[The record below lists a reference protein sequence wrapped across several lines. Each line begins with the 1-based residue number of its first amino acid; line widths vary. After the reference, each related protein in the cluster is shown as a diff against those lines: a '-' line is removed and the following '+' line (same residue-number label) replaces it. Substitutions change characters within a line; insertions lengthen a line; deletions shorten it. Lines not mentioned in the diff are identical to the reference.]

1 MKKLVSIV
9 LALGIMMTM
18 CTFVS
23 AEESRVTVTLDD
35 IEVTFPDAQP
45 FVDVRSRTLV
55 PIRFVSEAMG
65 AKVDW
70 ENDTRTVVIQ
80 KDEDNIR
87 YTIGQPM
94 AYLNGE
100 MLTFDSYGILKES
113 RTFVPLRFIAEML
126 SCDVDWNDSA
136 KTVVIK
142 SAGEAVKFPEPQITV
157 HYPES
162 KDDKRMFWITL
173 DNYRE
178 FQRNCPY
185 YEFKIEF
192 TNPVEFNTYE
202 QDEGAI
208 NGWQKYDRTNFYPLT
223 ASYNTIVSVG
233 RAFYTTRA
241 NRTKFVPKGG
251 DNLEF
256 KLTVLRKCSNE
267 TREYTFSEIL
277 KLPYPLIEVEE

>member
-1 MKKLVSIV
+1 MKKLLSIILV
-9 LALGIMMTM
+9 LGIMMSM

-23 AEESRVTVTLDD
+23 AETDKVTVTLDGE
-35 IEVTFPDAQP
+35 EVTFPDAQP
-45 FVDVRSRTLV
+45 FVDVRDRTLV

-80 KDEDNIR
+80 KDEDIIR

-100 MLTFDSYGILKES
+100 MLTFDSYGILKDS

-126 SCDVDWNDSA
+126 CCDVDWNDVT
-136 KTVVIK
+136 KTVIIK
-142 SAGEAVKFPEPQITV
+142 SPGEAVKFPEPKITV

-162 KDDKRMFWITL
+162 QDDKRMFWITL

-223 ASYNTIVSVG
+223 ATYNTILSVG

-241 NRTKFVPKGG
+241 NKATFVPKDG
-251 DNLEF
+251 DKLEF

-267 TREYTFSEIL
+267 TREYIFTETL